1 VAENVVDACRRFWP
15 VLCLSASPVFGFTG
29 GAVDPD
35 AWLTISPRPKRL
47 HDNRSSIR
55 VPKRRRAIVVLT
67 EVNVQSIDEQPK
79 EAAISLL
86 RTIAYHKRHSRRA
99 EERDLEERLR
109 YHEASRKDAE
119 ELLALYQRRWP
130 EEAAVGGLEYVEAT
144 PAEAGNSPS

>member
-1 VAENVVDACRRFWP
+1 MADDKV
-15 VLCLSASPVFGFTG
+15 SAK
-29 GAVDPD
+29 A
-35 AWLTISPRPKRL
+35 LRHK
-47 HDNRSSIR
+47 RSSIR

-130 EEAAVGGLEYVEAT
+130 EEAAVGRLE
-144 PAEAGNSPS
+144 

>member
-1 VAENVVDACRRFWP
+1 
-15 VLCLSASPVFGFTG
+15 
-29 GAVDPD
+29 
-35 AWLTISPRPKRL
+35 
-47 HDNRSSIR
+47 
-55 VPKRRRAIVVLT
+55 VVLK
-67 EVNVQSIDEQPK
+67 EFNLHSIDEQPK

-130 EEAAVGGLEYVEAT
+130 EEAAVGRLEYVEAK
-144 PAEAGNSPS
+144 PAEAGQKLPKSDRNGL

>member
-1 VAENVVDACRRFWP
+1 VVI
-15 VLCLSASPVFGFTG
+15 L
-29 GAVDPD
+29 
-35 AWLTISPRPKRL
+35 K
-47 HDNRSSIR
+47 
-55 VPKRRRAIVVLT
+55 
-67 EVNVQSIDEQPK
+67 EVNLHSIDEQPK

-130 EEAAVGGLEYVEAT
+130 EEAAIGRLEYVEAK
-144 PAEAGNSPS
+144 PAKSLLETRRNGL